1 MRIQLITTAN
11 KEIVSF
17 DYQQIIGWYAF
28 FMWIVFQIILLT

>member
-11 KEIVSF
+11 EEIVPF

-28 FMWIVFQIILLT
+28 LYVDSFF